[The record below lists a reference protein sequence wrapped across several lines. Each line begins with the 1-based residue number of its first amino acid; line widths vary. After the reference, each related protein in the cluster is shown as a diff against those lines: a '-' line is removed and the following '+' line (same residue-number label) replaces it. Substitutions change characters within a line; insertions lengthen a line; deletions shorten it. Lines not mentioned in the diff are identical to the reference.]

1 MSNEKHISLLNWN
14 GALSIISIVLR
25 SHVNQIRGKKLQ
37 MTLHSALNMMEDTFR
52 PLCARMDAIMEA
64 VENNRVVFVC
74 PKCRNDID
82 PNGDLKCSYCA
93 QRSAVDQE
101 MDNELDYIQSK
112 LKYLES
118 RST

>member
-1 MSNEKHISLLNWN
+1 MSNEERISLINWN
-14 GALSIISIVLR
+14 GALSIMGIVLQG
-25 SHVNQIRGKKLQ
+25 HVNRIRGKKLQ
-37 MTLHSALNMMEDTFR
+37 MTLHSTLKMMDDTFR
-52 PLCARMDAIMEA
+52 PLCVRMDAIMEA
-64 VENNRVVFVC
+64 VENNRLVFVC

-82 PNGDLKCSYCA
+82 PNGDLKCSSCE
-93 QRSAVDQE
+93 QRSALDQE